1 MDPLGWNGAP
11 FTFTDIEEADIMCN
25 GPLMTSENCQGL
37 MNKLNCHNLYSILFS
52 LALTC
57 LLPGIVWSCWLIH
70 QLRFGTLERVQ
81 DQAMIGY
88 WGCITSSTKWWAD
101 PCTFIY
107 LQTIT
112 FVPMVL
118 FGIPAWPIA
127 MSFTMRF
134 WIAFGGLW
142 FGGAQTIFG
151 VQGELAMT
159 EGYDLMCCG
168 TVLLIVALACG
179 VKLRDTYR
187 ELVYC
192 GGIDTSEDAT
202 QFGNVVMENI
212 LGRARSF
219 TKVLNYIPTITFGGG
234 DTTTSASS
242 DDAASRDRSASSG
255 GAIRDRSASLAP
267 PRDRSQSS
275 APPPSGGNREYSKS
289 TLDQMIP
296 SEAEMMGGQGG
307 GDGGFDPGAMS
318 QGFGKGGGGGSPN
331 QHQHQQQMV
340 QYHQHEEPDLGA
352 SNPFGEGVGKG
363 L

>member
-1 MDPLGWNGAP
+1 LIWTTVDPLGWNGAP

-25 GPLMTSENCQGL
+25 GPLITSENCQGL
-37 MNKLNCHNLYSILFS
+37 MNKLNCHNLYSILFT
-52 LALTC
+52 LGLVC

-107 LQTIT
+107 LQTII

-234 DTTTSASS
+234 ADTNSS
-242 DDAASRDRSASSG
+242 SSSSSSGELRDRSPSSA
-255 GAIRDRSASLAP
+255 GAIRDRSASAAP

-275 APPPSGGNREYSKS
+275 APPPGNREYSKS

-296 SEAEMMGGQGG
+296 SEAEMMGGQG
-307 GDGGFDPGAMS
+307 FDPGAMS
-318 QGFGKGGGGGSPN
+318 QGFGKGGGA
-331 QHQHQQQMV
+331 QQQQQQQMV
-340 QYHQHEEPDLGA
+340 QYQHQEEPMDDLGA